1 MQRPDSHQLGQETI
15 VTQFFLNGAPKALT
29 PLTVLSLLQQE
40 NLAERRVAVEING
53 DIVSRSQHGERVIQA
68 GDRVE
73 IVYAIG
79 GG

>member
-1 MQRPDSHQLGQETI
+1 M
-15 VTQFFLNGAPKALT
+15 QFFLNGAPKT
-29 PLTVLSLLQQE
+29 PIPTTVLALLQQE
-40 NLAERRVAVEING
+40 GLAEQRVAVEING
-53 DIVSRSQHGERVIQA
+53 DIVSRSQHGEKAIQA